1 MAGAGYERDPRM
13 PDVPTVIEAGFKDY
27 WVGTWFS
34 IVTKAGTPRPIVE
47 RMNREMDT
55 ALKSADVRQKL
66 SVAGLDPVGG
76 TPEDLAKLMRSE
88 SDKWGP
94 IIKRTG
100 ATVD

>member
-1 MAGAGYERDPRM
+1 
-13 PDVPTVIEAGFKDY
+13 
-27 WVGTWFS
+27 
-34 IVTKAGTPRPIVE
+34 
-47 RMNREMDT
+47 MNREMNA

-66 SVAGLDPVGG
+66 ATAGLDPVGG
-76 TPEDLAKLMRSE
+76 TPEEFAQLIRSE